1 MAAKFGLFVDE
12 DHSKLPTLYWLP
24 KLHKRPYKSR
34 FIANSSACTI
44 TELSILL
51 TSCLTAIKNHVI
63 KYCTIVY
70 ERNGKNLFWSIKN
83 SGEILNKLKSRG
95 FLASGL
101 STYDF
106 STLYT
111 TLPHNLIKDK
121 LTELIEQTFN
131 REGSLYLAC
140 SDKNAFFF
148 TSEQP
153 KRYKLWSCQK
163 MCDAL
168 HYLLDNI
175 FIRFGSKL
183 YRQIAGIPMG
193 TNCAPLVADLF
204 LFCYERDF
212 MLSLSD
218 NNQADI
224 IEAFNSTSRYLDDL
238 LNIDNPYFEQMV
250 GQIYPT
256 ELQLNKANSS
266 DTEAPFLDLNLS
278 ITNGIVSSKI
288 YDKRDDFNF
297 EIVNFPFS

>member
-1 MAAKFGLFVDE
+1 M
-12 DHSKLPTLYWLP
+12 S
-24 KLHKRPYKSR
+24 
-34 FIANSSACTI
+34 
-44 TELSILL
+44 
-51 TSCLTAIKNHVI
+51 SCLTAIKNHVI
-63 KYCTIVY
+63 KYCTTVY
-70 ERNGKNLFWSIKN
+70 ERNGKKLFWSIKH

-95 FLASGL
+95 ILASGL

-111 TLPHNLIKDK
+111 TLLHNQIKEK

-140 SDKNAFFF
+140 NDKNAFF

-163 MCDAL
+163 ICDAL

-183 YRQIAGIPMG
+183 YRQIVGIPMG

-212 MLSLSD
+212 ILSLSD

-224 IEAFNSTSRYLDDL
+224 IETFNSTSRYLDDL

-288 YDKRDDFNF
+288 HDKRDDFNF
-297 EIVNFPFS
+297 EIVNFPFLDGDVPPGMFLALLPMVYIFLSLFVLLECALMLMTSTTETYF